1 MEEKN
6 PNNPVKEYTG
16 VWIPRDV
23 MECDDLSPTEKL
35 AYGEIASFYECY
47 ASNAWLAKR
56 LGRSERTARQA
67 VTKLIE
73 FGFVEDVGFN
83 GRFRTVRVAKNCQ
96 GGKKLPVR
104 VAKNCQSDWQKN
116 ATIDK
121 SIEQSKDTIDTKVS
135 IEAEASG
142 RDDTT
147 TVEKSVEKSEHG
159 NSQINELMSYW
170 EEKCGF
176 PIKTKVQMNRFTCQR
191 LIKSRGVDKIKSA
204 IDVLPA
210 TFDDRYAPVIKN
222 FKDLEDKWDAL
233 RIYCQRRMA
242 RFKTRTIVGDDG
254 LEYTVDASGNIT
266 GIKV

>member
-1 MEEKN
+1 MIKFIPFYADLLDEGGTKTQVLLYGLIELLSN
-6 PNNPVKEYTG
+6 QTG
-16 VWIPRDV
+16 
-23 MECDDLSPTEKL
+23 
-35 AYGEIASFYECY
+35 YCY
-47 ASNAWLAKR
+47 ASNETLAKELR
-56 LGRSERTARQA
+56 LSKSRVASAISEMANMGWIEVKLDENNHRTAIYPCWSLQKRQA
-67 VTKLIE
+67 PLAK
-73 FGFVEDVGFN
+73 VG
-83 GRFRTVRVAKNCQ
+83 KPP
-96 GGKKLPVR
+96 LP
-104 VAKNCQSDWQKN
+104 AL
-116 ATIDK
+116 ATNNTSNNK
-121 SIEQSKDTIDTKVS
+121 QEYTIDTKVS
-135 IEAEASG
+135 IEAEASS

-147 TVEKSVEKSEHG
+147 VVEKSVEKSEHG

-222 FKDLEDKWDAL
+222 FKDLEDKWDSL

-242 RFKTRTIVGDDG
+242 RFKTRTVVGEDG